1 MQQSPALDETDSRL
15 LALLQ
20 RDATLTAQDLGERLN
35 LSASQAARRRQRL
48 EGAGVITGYR
58 ATVAPDRI
66 GLGVEAFIHV
76 VMAAHSE
83 ANATDF
89 RRLADNRPEIVAAW
103 TLTGEADYLLRVW
116 CADLAA
122 LNQLVQQ
129 ALLPHPAV
137 ARVQSQIVLD
147 RVKPDAPLP
156 LGT

>member
-1 MQQSPALDETDSRL
+1 MMQQTATLDATDSRL
-15 LALLQ
+15 LALVQ

-48 EGAGVITGYR
+48 EQAGIITGYR

-76 VMAAHSE
+76 VMAAHSDS
-83 ANATDF
+83 NAADF
-89 RRLADNRPEIVAAW
+89 RRLTETRPEIVAAW
-103 TLTGEADYLLRVW
+103 TLTGEADYLLRVF

-122 LNQLVQQ
+122 LNRLVQQ
-129 ALLPHPAV
+129 SLLPHPAV

-156 LGT
+156 L